1 MQRELLI
8 VCDAFPPDFAPRIGY
23 LCKFL
28 DADYNVTAVAETSG
42 HHSWPISFERPNFN
56 LHKFT
61 LTSTNPLI
69 CNLQAIGDYLFSR
82 KDRKLYKLAVKTLKD
97 SHFDMVFCTS
107 YYIFPLLCGKKLA
120 QHFNI
125 PLCID
130 LRDIKEQEAKPIG
143 LHRIRHFFRLQWL
156 NIWRRNRIMKSA
168 QCVTTIS
175 PWHVETLS
183 NFHNNVHLV
192 YNGYDD
198 EDFRY
203 KETKT
208 DYFTITYTGRILDLS
223 LRNPI
228 LLFEAV
234 QDLCKNDEFAKAL
247 KIKWFV
253 DNESMRQINE
263 LTAKYDLTAYTE
275 ISPTISAERMPEV
288 LNNSSIVLVL
298 TNLSTPKGPRGI
310 MTTKFFEALGC
321 ERPILCVRS
330 DESCLAAA
338 IAETN
343 AGLAGRN
350 IEEVK
355 DFIISKFHEW
365 RQNGFTHQ
373 NVRLKEQFTRQTQAV
388 QFKEIFEQTIQK
400 Q

>member
-1 MQRELLI
+1 MQRKLLI

-28 DADYNVTAVAETSG
+28 NADYAVTVVTENTSRN
-42 HHSWPISFERPNFN
+42 SWPVSIERHN
-56 LHKFT
+56 LTLHRFA
-61 LTSTNPLI
+61 LTSANPLI

-82 KDRKLYKLAVKTLKD
+82 KDRKLYKLAVKALENSK
-97 SHFDMVFCTS
+97 FDMVLCTS

-125 PLCID
+125 PLCVD
-130 LRDIKEQEAKPIG
+130 LRDIKEQEAKPVG
-143 LHRIRHFFRLQWL
+143 LQRIRHFFRLQWL
-156 NIWRRNRIMKSA
+156 NIWRRNRILKSA
-168 QCVTTIS
+168 NCVTTIS

-183 NFHNNVHLV
+183 KVNGNVKLI
-192 YNGYDD
+192 YNGYDA
-198 EDFRY
+198 EEFRY

-234 QDLCKNDEFAKAL
+234 SDLCKKGDFAKSL

-253 DNESMRQINE
+253 DNASMSQISD
-263 LTAKYDLTAYTE
+263 LTAKYGLTEVTE
-275 ISPTISAERMPEV
+275 VHPTISAKQMPEV
-288 LNNSSIVLVL
+288 LNNSSIALVL
-298 TNLSTPKGPRGI
+298 TNLSTPKGPHGI

-350 IEEVK
+350 VEEVK
-355 DFIISKFHEW
+355 EFIMNKFSEW
-365 RQNGFTHQ
+365 QQNGFTHQ
-373 NVRLKEQFTRQTQAV
+373 NVRLKEKFTRQTQAS
-388 QFKEIFEQTIQK
+388 QFEEIIEQTILK

>member
-1 MQRELLI
+1 MQRKLLI
-8 VCDAFPPDFAPRIGY
+8 VCDAFPPDFAPRVGY

-28 DADYNVTAVAETSG
+28 DADYDITVVTEETG
-42 HHSWPISFERPNFN
+42 HNSWPVNLERQNFCI
-56 LHKFT
+56 HKFA
-61 LTSTNPLI
+61 LTSANPLI
-69 CNLQAIGDYLFSR
+69 CNFQAIGDYLFSR
-82 KDRKLYKLAVKTLKD
+82 KDRKLYRQAVKVLND
-97 SHFDMVFCTS
+97 NHFDMVLCTS

-143 LHRIRHFFRLQWL
+143 LHKIRHFFRLQWL
-156 NIWRRNRIMKSA
+156 NIWRRNRILKSA
-168 QCVTTIS
+168 HSVTTIS

-183 NFHNNVHLV
+183 EFHNNVHLV

-208 DYFTITYTGRILDLS
+208 NYFTITYTGRILDLS

-228 LLFEAV
+228 LLFEALR
-234 QDLCKNDEFAKAL
+234 DLCKNDEFAKAL
-247 KIKWFV
+247 RIKWFV
-253 DNESMRQINE
+253 DNASMKQIGG
-263 LTAKYDLTAYTE
+263 LTADYGLTAVTE
-275 ISPTISAERMPEV
+275 IHPTISAKEMPEV
-288 LNNSSIVLVL
+288 LNNSSIALVL
-298 TNLSTPKGPRGI
+298 TNLSTPKGPHGI

-350 IEEVK
+350 VEEVK
-355 DFIISKFHEW
+355 DFIMSKFCEW
-365 RQNGFTHQ
+365 QQNGFTHQ
-373 NVRLKEQFTRQTQAV
+373 NIRQKEQFTRQAQAV

-400 Q
+400 H

>member
-1 MQRELLI
+1 MQRKLLI
-8 VCDAFPPDFAPRIGY
+8 VCDAFPPDFAPRVGY

-28 DADYNVTAVAETSG
+28 DTDYDITVVTEETG
-42 HHSWPISFERPNFN
+42 HNSWPVSFERQNFCI
-56 LHKFT
+56 HKFA
-61 LTSTNPLI
+61 LTSANPLI
-69 CNLQAIGDYLFSR
+69 CNFQAIGDYLFSR
-82 KDRKLYKLAVKTLKD
+82 KDRKLYKQAVKVLND
-97 SHFDMVFCTS
+97 SRFDMVLCTS

-125 PLCID
+125 PFCID

-156 NIWRRNRIMKSA
+156 NIWRRNRILKSA
-168 QCVTTIS
+168 QSVTTIS

-183 NFHNNVHLV
+183 KFHNNVHLV

-208 DYFTITYTGRILDLS
+208 DYFTITYTGRLLDLS

-228 LLFEAV
+228 LLFDALR
-234 QDLCKNDEFAKAL
+234 DLCKNDEFAKAL
-247 KIKWFV
+247 RIKWFV
-253 DNESMRQINE
+253 DNASMKQIGG
-263 LTAKYDLTAYTE
+263 LTAEYGLTSVTE
-275 ISPTISAERMPEV
+275 MHPTISAKEMPEV
-288 LNNSSIVLVL
+288 LNNSSIALVL
-298 TNLSTPKGPRGI
+298 TNLSTPNGPHGI

-321 ERPILCVRS
+321 ERPILCVSS

-350 IEEVK
+350 VEEVK
-355 DFIISKFHEW
+355 DFIMSKFCEW
-365 RQNGFTHQ
+365 QQNRFTHQ

>member
-1 MQRELLI
+1 MQRKLLI
-8 VCDAFPPDFAPRIGY
+8 VCDAFPPDFAPRVGY

-28 DADYNVTAVAETSG
+28 DSDYDITVVTEETG
-42 HHSWPISFERPNFN
+42 HNSWPVSFERQNFCI
-56 LHKFT
+56 HKFA
-61 LTSTNPLI
+61 LTSANPLI
-69 CNLQAIGDYLFSR
+69 CNFQAIGDYLFSR
-82 KDRKLYKLAVKTLKD
+82 KDRKLYKQAIKILND
-97 SHFDMVFCTS
+97 SRFDMVWCTS

-143 LHRIRHFFRLQWL
+143 LHKIRHFFRLQWL
-156 NIWRRNRIMKSA
+156 NIWRRNRILKSA
-168 QCVTTIS
+168 QSVTTIS

-183 NFHNNVHLV
+183 EFHNNVHLV

-198 EDFRY
+198 ENFRY

-228 LLFEAV
+228 LLFEALR
-234 QDLCKNDEFAKAL
+234 DLCKNDEFAKAL
-247 KIKWFV
+247 RIKWFV
-253 DNESMRQINE
+253 DNASMKQIGG
-263 LTAKYDLTAYTE
+263 LTANYGLTAVTE
-275 ISPTISAERMPEV
+275 MHPTISAKEMPEV
-288 LNNSSIVLVL
+288 LNNSSIALVL
-298 TNLSTPKGPRGI
+298 TNLSTPKGPHGI

-343 AGLAGRN
+343 AGLAGRYV
-350 IEEVK
+350 EEVK
-355 DFIISKFHEW
+355 DFIMSKFREW
-365 RQNGFTHQ
+365 QQNGFTHQ
-373 NVRLKEQFTRQTQAV
+373 NVRQKEQFTRQTQAI

>member
-28 DADYNVTAVAETSG
+28 DANYNVTVVTETTG
-42 HHSWPISFERPNFN
+42 HNSWPVSFERPNFN
-56 LHKFT
+56 LHKFA
-61 LTSTNPLI
+61 LTSANPLI

-82 KDRKLYKLAVKTLKD
+82 KDRKLYKLTVKTLKD
-97 SHFDMVFCTS
+97 SRFDMVLCTS

-120 QHFNI
+120 QRLNI

-130 LRDIKEQEAKPIG
+130 LRDIKEQEAKHVG
-143 LHRIRHFFRLQWL
+143 LQRIRHFFRLQWL
-156 NIWRRNRIMKSA
+156 NIWRRNRILKSA
-168 QCVTTIS
+168 NCVTTIS

-183 NFHNNVHLV
+183 KFHSRVKLV
-192 YNGYDD
+192 YNGYDA
-198 EDFRY
+198 EEFCY

-208 DYFTITYTGRILDLS
+208 NYFTITYTGRILDLS

-234 QDLCKNDEFAKAL
+234 QDLCKNNEFAKAL

-263 LTAKYDLTAYTE
+263 LTAIYGLTAYTE
-275 ISPTISAERMPEV
+275 VSPTISAKQMPEV

-298 TNLSTPKGPRGI
+298 TNLSTAKGPHGI

-321 ERPILCVRS
+321 ERPILCVHS
-330 DESCLAAA
+330 DESCLAEA
-338 IAETN
+338 IVETN
-343 AGLAGRN
+343 SGLAGRN
-350 IEEVK
+350 VEEVK
-355 DFIISKFHEW
+355 TFIMNKFNEW
-365 RQNGFTHQ
+365 QQNGFTHQ
-373 NVRLKEQFTRQTQAV
+373 KVRLKERFTRQSQAV
-388 QFKEIFEQTIQK
+388 QFDEIFEEMLSK
-400 Q
+400 K